1 MNYFFSFHLQK
12 NYLCYMAQNE
22 TLSSLIQGNFAQE
35 LSISQGKM
43 PPNAIDFEKLV
54 LGTFLIDK
62 KGLDYTIDLLQPEVF
77 YDPRHQVIFK
87 AILKLFRDNH
97 PVDLMTVIQELKR
110 QEKLSLAGGD
120 HYIIEL
126 TLGVSSSAHIE
137 YHVRIIL
144 EKYILRSLINVSANV
159 IDNSYKESTDVFE
172 LLDKAEQSFFEI
184 TNGTIKKG
192 FDTANSLVKQAV
204 ETIKSLKDK
213 EGLSGIPSGFTALD
227 NATGGWQNSD
237 LVIIA
242 ARPAMGKTAFL
253 LSMARNIAVGHKIPL
268 ALFSLEMASVQLITR
283 MISSE
288 TGISSEKLR
297 KGQMADDEW
306 QRLYSNVSELENAPL
321 FIDETPSLSVF
332 DFRAKCRR
340 LVMQHGVKI
349 IMVDYLQLMTA
360 NSGGKNAGNREQEI
374 ATISRSLKAIAKEL
388 NVPVI
393 ALSQLS
399 RSVESRPGKRPQ
411 LSDLRE
417 SGAIEQDA
425 DIVSFIFRPEYYK
438 IAVWDNDEE
447 GQESSTENQ
456 AELIIA
462 KHRNGATEDVRL
474 SFIKNLGK
482 FTDLDLYGDG
492 FGGGYGGANFT
503 KQDSVS
509 GHDHIQKGIDPSAAF
524 DLPDNS
530 SYSGLSGSSMNDFDD
545 DSSDE
550 DLPF

>member
-1 MNYFFSFHLQK
+1 
-12 NYLCYMAQNE
+12 MAHKE
-22 TLSSLIQGNFAQE
+22 TLSSLIHGNFARE
-35 LSISQGKM
+35 LSISDGKM
-43 PPNAIDFEKLV
+43 PPNAIDFERLV
-54 LGTFLIDK
+54 IGTFLIDK
-62 KGLDYTIDLLQPEVF
+62 KGLDYSIDLLQPDVF
-77 YDPRHQVIFK
+77 YDPRHQIIF
-87 AILKLFRDNH
+87 AIIQKMYLENH
-97 PVDLMTVIQELKR
+97 PVDMVTVINELKKE
-110 QEKLSLAGGD
+110 EKLVQAGGD
-120 HYIIEL
+120 AYIIEL

-144 EKYILRSLINVSANV
+144 EKYILRSLINISANV

-172 LLDKAEQSFFEI
+172 LLDKAEQSFFDI

-192 FDTANSLVKQAV
+192 FDTANSLVKQAI

-213 EGLSGIPSGFTALD
+213 EGLSGVPSGFKGLD
-227 NATGGWQNSD
+227 KETGGWQNSD
-237 LVIIA
+237 LIIIA

-253 LSMARNIAVGHKIPL
+253 LSMARNIAVEHKIPL

-283 MISSE
+283 MIASE
-288 TGISSEKLR
+288 TQISSDKLR
-297 KGQMADDEW
+297 KGTLTDEEW
-306 QRLYSNVSELENAPL
+306 TRLFHNVSELENAPL
-321 FIDETPSLSVF
+321 YIDETPSLSVF

-360 NSGGKNAGNREQEI
+360 NSGNKSSGNREQEI

-399 RSVESRPGKRPQ
+399 RSVENRPGKRPQ

-438 IAVWDNDEE
+438 IALWDNDPENE
-447 GQESSTENQ
+447 QTSTENQ

-462 KHRNGATEDVRL
+462 KHRNGATADVRL
-474 SFIKNLGK
+474 SFYKSFAK
-482 FTDLDLYGDG
+482 FADLDV
-492 FGGGYGGANFT
+492 FGTGYGYQPSSFGQ
-503 KQDSVS
+503 QDEPS
-509 GHDHIQKGIDPSAAF
+509 GFDKIRTTIQPGAAF
-524 DLPDNS
+524 DLPDNTGF
-530 SYSGLSGSSMNDFDD
+530 SGLSGSSMNDLDD
-545 DSSDE
+545 DDF
-550 DLPF
+550 LY

>member
-1 MNYFFSFHLQK
+1 
-12 NYLCYMAQNE
+12 MAQKE
-22 TLSSLIQGNFAQE
+22 TLSSLTQGNFARE
-35 LSISQGKM
+35 LSIADGKM
-43 PPNAIDFEKLV
+43 PPNAVDFERLV
-54 LGTFLIDK
+54 IGTFLIDK
-62 KGLDYTIDLLQPEVF
+62 KGLDHSIDLLTPEVF
-77 YDPRHQVIFK
+77 YDPRHSVIFEI
-87 AILKLFRDNH
+87 ILKLYEGNH
-97 PVDLMTVIQELKR
+97 PVDLMTVIQELKKTD
-110 QEKLSLAGGD
+110 KLNSAGGD

-126 TLGVSSSAHIE
+126 TMGVSSSAHIE
-137 YHVRIIL
+137 YHVRVIL

-159 IDNSYKESTDVFE
+159 IDTSYKESTDVFE

-192 FDTANSLVKQAV
+192 FDTANSLVKQAID
-204 ETIKSLKDK
+204 TIKSLKDK
-213 EGLSGIPSGFTALD
+213 EGISGVPSGFAGVD
-227 NATGGWQNSD
+227 KETGGWQNSD
-237 LVIIA
+237 LIIIA

-253 LSMARNIAVGHKIPL
+253 LSMARNIAVGHKIPM

-283 MISSE
+283 MIASE
-288 TGISSEKLR
+288 TKISSEKLR
-297 KGQMADDEW
+297 KGQMSDEEW
-306 QRLYSNVSELENAPL
+306 ERLFSNVSELENAPL
-321 FIDETPSLSVF
+321 YIDETPSLSIF

-340 LVMQHGVKI
+340 LVMQHGVRI

-360 NSGGKNAGNREQEI
+360 SSGGKGVGNREQEI
-374 ATISRSLKAIAKEL
+374 AMISRSLKAIAKEL

-399 RSVESRPGKRPQ
+399 RTVETRPGKRPQ

-462 KHRNGATEDVRL
+462 KHRNGATADVRL
-474 SFIKNLGK
+474 SFMKHFAK
-482 FTDLDLYGDG
+482 FGDLDPYGNNDYGYPSGSGQSSEPSG
-492 FGGGYGGANFT
+492 FEKIKT
-503 KQDSVS
+503 T
-509 GHDHIQKGIDPSAAF
+509 IQPGAAF

-530 SYSGLSGSSMNDFDD
+530 KVSGSSMNDLD
-545 DSSDE
+545 DE
-550 DLPF
+550 DDFPF

>member
-1 MNYFFSFHLQK
+1 MTQK
-12 NYLCYMAQNE
+12 E
-22 TLSSLIQGNFAQE
+22 TLSSLVHGNFAKE
-35 LSISQGKM
+35 LSISNGKL
-43 PPNAIDFEKLV
+43 PPNALEFEKLV
-54 LGTFLIDK
+54 IGTFLIDK
-62 KGLDYTIDLLQPEVF
+62 KGLDDSLDLLTSEVF
-77 YDPRHQVIFK
+77 YDPRHQFIFS
-87 AILKLFRDNH
+87 AISKLYRDSN

-110 QEKLSLAGGD
+110 EDKLLLAGGD
-120 HYIIEL
+120 HYIINL
-126 TLGVSSSAHIE
+126 TLGVASSAHIE
-137 YHVRIIL
+137 YHVRVIL
-144 EKYILRSLINVSANV
+144 EKYILRKLIEVSASV
-159 IDNSYKESTDVFE
+159 IDSSYKESADVFE
-172 LLDKAEQSFFEI
+172 LLDQAEKSFFDI

-192 FDTANSLVKQAV
+192 FDTAKSLVKEAI

-213 EGLSGIPSGFTALD
+213 EGLSGVPSGFSALD
-227 NATGGWQNSD
+227 KETGGWQNSD
-237 LVIIA
+237 LIIIA

-253 LSMARNIAVGHKIPL
+253 LSMARNIAVQHQIPL

-283 MISSE
+283 MIASE

-297 KGQMADDEW
+297 KGSMDDDEW
-306 QRLYSNVSELENAPL
+306 SRLFSNVSQLEEAPL

-360 NSGGKNAGNREQEI
+360 NSGGKGGNREQEI

-438 IAVWDNDEE
+438 ITTWDNDPEE
-447 GQESSTENQ
+447 NQTSTENQ

-462 KHRNGATEDVRL
+462 KHRNGATADVRM
-474 SFIKNLGK
+474 SFFKNIAK
-482 FTDLDLYGDG
+482 FADLDPLAGSYG
-492 FGGGYGGANFT
+492 YQPSNFSEDAGEFNRIKT
-503 KQDSVS
+503 T
-509 GHDHIQKGIDPSAAF
+509 IDPGVAF
-524 DLPDNS
+524 GTADNS
-530 SYSGLSGSSMNDFDD
+530 NLSGLSGSSMNDMEDD
-545 DSSDE
+545 D
-550 DLPF
+550 FIY

>member
-1 MNYFFSFHLQK
+1 MPQK
-12 NYLCYMAQNE
+12 E
-22 TLSSLIQGNFAQE
+22 TLSSLTHGNFARE
-35 LSISQGKM
+35 LSISDGKM
-43 PPNAIDFEKLV
+43 PPNAVDFEKLV
-54 LGTFLIDK
+54 IGTFLIDK
-62 KGLDYTIDLLQPEVF
+62 KGLDYSIDLLQPDVF
-77 YDPRHQVIFK
+77 YDPRHQAIFA
-87 AILKLFRDNH
+87 AILKLYESNH
-97 PVDLMTVIQELKR
+97 PVDLMTVIQELKKE
-110 QEKLSLAGGD
+110 EKLNLAGGD

-137 YHVRIIL
+137 YHVRVIL

-159 IDNSYKESTDVFE
+159 IDSSYKESTDVFE

-192 FDTANSLVKQAV
+192 FDTANSLVKQAI
-204 ETIKSLKDK
+204 ETIKSLRDK
-213 EGLSGIPSGFTALD
+213 EGLSGIPSGFKD
-227 NATGGWQNSD
+227 IDKETGGWQNSD
-237 LVIIA
+237 LIIIA

-253 LSMARNIAVGHKIPL
+253 LSMARNIAVQHKIPL

-283 MISSE
+283 MIASE

-297 KGQMADDEW
+297 KGQMSDEEW
-306 QRLYSNVSELENAPL
+306 ERLFTNVSELENAPL
-321 FIDETPSLSVF
+321 YIDETPSLSVF

-360 NSGGKNAGNREQEI
+360 NSGGKGGGNREQEI
-374 ATISRSLKAIAKEL
+374 AMISRSLKAIAKEL

-399 RSVESRPGKRPQ
+399 RTVETRPGKRPQ

-438 IAVWDNDEE
+438 ITTWDNDEPGME
-447 GQESSTENQ
+447 TGTENQ

-462 KHRNGATEDVRL
+462 KHRNGATADVRL
-474 SFIKNLGK
+474 SFFKNIAK
-482 FTDLDLYGDG
+482 FADLDPYGTA
-492 FGGGYGGANFT
+492 FGGGYESSNFGAREEPNGFEKIRT
-503 KQDSVS
+503 T
-509 GHDHIQKGIDPSAAF
+509 IDPGAAF
-524 DLPDNS
+524 GMPENGGFN
-530 SYSGLSGSSMNDFDD
+530 GLSGSSMNDFDE
-545 DSSDE
+545 DE
-550 DLPF
+550 EMPF

>member
-1 MNYFFSFHLQK
+1 MVQK
-12 NYLCYMAQNE
+12 E
-22 TLSSLIQGNFAQE
+22 TLSSLTHGNFAKE
-35 LSISQGKM
+35 LSISEGKM

-54 LGTFLIDK
+54 IGTFLIDK
-62 KGLDYTIDLLQPEVF
+62 KGLDYSIDLLKPEVF
-77 YDPRHQVIFK
+77 YDPRHQVIFS
-87 AILKLFRDNH
+87 AILKLYESNN
-97 PVDLMTVIQELKR
+97 PVDLMTVIQELKK
-110 QEKLSLAGGD
+110 EGNLSQAGGD

-137 YHVRIIL
+137 FHVRIIL
-144 EKYILRSLINVSANV
+144 EKYILRCLINVSANV
-159 IDNSYKESTDVFE
+159 IDTSYKESTDVFE

-192 FDTANSLVKQAV
+192 FDTANSLVKQAI
-204 ETIKSLKDK
+204 ESIKALRDK
-213 EGLSGIPSGFTALD
+213 EGLSGVPSGFTSLD
-227 NATGGWQNSD
+227 KETGGWQNSD
-237 LVIIA
+237 LIIIA

-253 LSMARNIAVGHKIPL
+253 LSMARNIAVQHKIPL

-297 KGQMADDEW
+297 KGQMSDEEW
-306 QRLYSNVSELENAPL
+306 QRLFTNVSELENAPL
-321 FIDETPSLSVF
+321 YIDETPSLSVF

-360 NSGGKNAGNREQEI
+360 NNGGKNSGNREQEI

-399 RSVESRPGKRPQ
+399 RSVETRQDKRPQ

-438 IAVWDNDEE
+438 INVWDNDPDEE
-447 GQESSTENQ
+447 KTSTENQ

-462 KHRNGATEDVRL
+462 KHRNGATADVRL
-474 SFIKNLGK
+474 AFIKNLGK
-482 FTDLDLYGDG
+482 FADLEAANGTFGYQTSNFGDPNEPSG
-492 FGGGYGGANFT
+492 FEKIKT
-503 KQDSVS
+503 S
-509 GHDHIQKGIDPSAAF
+509 IDPMAAF

-530 SYSGLSGSSMNDFDD
+530 SFSGLSGSSMNDFDED
-545 DSSDE
+545 DDM
-550 DLPF
+550 PY